1 MKITKTQLKQ
11 IIKEELERFLQENP
25 QLLEEGWKEAALAAA
40 MGLSSLGGAPSAAA
54 VPPEKPAVTQQV
66 RGEFTDA
73 GPQADFNL
81 GETEIL
87 KRDVEVRDGKH
98 WAVVTVK
105 HVETGVE
112 KTGEAK
118 IRSKS
123 RINLAFTTA
132 ASRAR
137 VKIAKQLQQQP
148 PTPPEAN

>member
-132 ASRAR
+132 TARAR
-137 VKIAKQLQQQP
+137 AKIAQELQP
-148 PTPPEAN
+148 KTPSEAN